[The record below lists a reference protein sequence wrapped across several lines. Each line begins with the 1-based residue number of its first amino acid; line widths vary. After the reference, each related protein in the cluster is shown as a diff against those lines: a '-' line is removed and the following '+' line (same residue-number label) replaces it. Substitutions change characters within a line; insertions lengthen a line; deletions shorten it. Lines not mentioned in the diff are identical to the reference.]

1 MDDQRS
7 PRAATSDRPYLV
19 VSGDAH
25 AGPSLDDLRPYCPA
39 KHVAAFDEFAE
50 EHRRALA
57 AGKGGWSNGSIAVA
71 AKQAGEKLD
80 TDVMPEEVRQAG
92 LALIQKIVENPG
104 SVDVH
109 ARLADMDADGVAA
122 EVIFAGAQNRQV
134 LPWAGGIDAGSAV
147 IDPELRAVGGHMWNE
162 WIAEFCS
169 AAPERLLGV
178 AQIPIWNIDDAVREV
193 VWAKEHGLRAINLPA
208 PRPDYEPYNR
218 SAVYQ
223 PFWSVVEEV
232 GLPLVTHS
240 ASGETASGST
250 GDGATLVHMSE
261 VHWLSRRGLS
271 QIIFGRV
278 FDRHPNLLVGF
289 VEQRGNWVPHTLE
302 ELDSTYLGIPRNG
315 MLPLLG
321 APVDLPSKT
330 PSEYWRSN
338 CFIAASFMAP
348 FEAAMRHETG
358 IDTLM
363 WGTDYPHLEG
373 TWPRTR
379 LAMRNTFAGI
389 PEPEVRA
396 ILGTNGAR
404 FYGIDEAALAPL
416 VDRIGPTPAEL
427 AQPLAPDEFPIYTG
441 LAFREAGAFH

>member
-1 MDDQRS
+1 MDDQRT
-7 PRAATSDRPYLV
+7 PRAPSDQPYLV

-25 AGPSLDDLRPYCPA
+25 AGPSLDMLRPYCPP
-39 KHVAAFDEFAE
+39 KHLEAFDQFAA
-50 EHRRALA
+50 EHRRALE
-57 AGKGGWSNGSIAVA
+57 AGRGGWSNGSIAVA
-71 AKQAGEKLD
+71 AKKAGEALD
-80 TDVMPEEVRQAG
+80 TDVMPEDVRREG
-92 LALIQKIVENPG
+92 LATIARILENPG
-104 SVDVH
+104 SVDVT

-162 WIAEFCS
+162 WIAEFCA

-178 AQIPIWNIDDAVREV
+178 AQIPIWDVDAAVREV
-193 VWAKEHGLRAINLPA
+193 RWAKEHGLRAINLPA
-208 PRPDYEPYNR
+208 PRPDYPAYNR
-218 SAVYQ
+218 SDVYA
-223 PFWSVVEEV
+223 PFWSTIEEV
-232 GLPLVTHS
+232 DLPLVTHS
-240 ASGETASGST
+240 ASGETASGAT

-278 FDRHPNLLVGF
+278 FDRHPRLLVGF

-315 MLPLLG
+315 TLPLLG
-321 APVDLPSKT
+321 APVDMPTHKPSD
-330 PSEYWRSN
+330 YWHTN

-389 PEPEVRA
+389 PEPEVRM

-404 FYGIDEAALAPL
+404 FYGLDEAALQPV

-427 AQPLAPDEFPIYTG
+427 AEPLAPEELPTYTG
-441 LAFREAGAFH
+441 LAFREAGSFH